1 MALLTLGWL
10 AMIPAMTV
18 LAVIAHEMTHYLTIW
33 PVAEEVT
40 IKRKSK
46 LRLETVYQLY
56 NDPWR
61 MRWADISNL
70 SPSIIGLGFLGYT
83 FFNPVPITLETIWL
97 VPAWLAYTIGGSA
110 DYARLLP

>member
-1 MALLTLGWL
+1 MALLTLAWL

-18 LAVIAHEMTHYLTIW
+18 LAIVAHEMTHYLTIW

-40 IKRKSK
+40 IRRKSTW
-46 LRLETVYQLY
+46 RLETVYQLY

-70 SPSIIGLGFLGYT
+70 SPSIIGVGFLGYT
-83 FFNPVPITLETIWL
+83 FLNPVPITLETLWL

-110 DYARLLP
+110 DYSALLP